1 MPLDQPLFI
10 VVIFEFL
17 QGGLE
22 LFDSVEGS
30 DPQQIFLEC
39 SDEALGATVAL
50 RGAHKG
56 RDQISHPTRQ
66 SRSGSHG

>member
-1 MPLDQPLFI
+1 MPLDQPFFI

-17 QGGLE
+17 KGGLE
-22 LFDSVEGS
+22 LFDGVEGS
-30 DPQQIFLEC
+30 DPEQIFLEC

-56 RDQISHPTRQ
+56 R
-66 SRSGSHG
+66 